1 MLSVPFFGTAT
12 ELRRFTQGTG
22 TSVVLVSTDGT
33 ENAFPREL
41 ADRIS
46 AWSEDVKLASA
57 SPEALARAAEGTAV
71 HAGDVFIFADGKLS
85 WRSEPALNLD
95 PQALATQAVSLFIS
109 ALSQQGYVRLKQRE
123 RNEAILTRVKLVA
136 MERLL
141 KNRAKRASRA
151 KAAPPEPERV
161 EDPLALLGLT
171 PGASF
176 EEARAARNAL
186 LQQYHPDKVAG
197 LGPKL
202 REVAEAE
209 TKRINAA
216 FASLTAP
223 VRSGR
228 GRRE

>member
-12 ELRRFTQGTG
+12 ELSRFTHRPG
-22 TSVVLVSTDGT
+22 TSVVLVGTGGT
-33 ENAFPREL
+33 ESAFPQDL
-41 ADRIS
+41 AERIF
-46 AWSEDVKLASA
+46 AWSSDVKLASA
-57 SPEALARAAEGTAV
+57 SPEALARVSGDAIQP
-71 HAGDVFIFADGKLS
+71 GDVFIFADGKLS

-95 PQALATQAVSLFIS
+95 SHALASQAVSLFIS

-123 RNEAILTRVKLVA
+123 RNDAIFTRVKLIA

-151 KAAPPEPERV
+151 KAGPEPVPV
-161 EDPLALLGLT
+161 EDPYALLGLT

-186 LQQYHPDKVAG
+186 LLQYHPDKVAG

-223 VRSGR
+223 VRAGR
-228 GRRE
+228 GQRE

>member
-12 ELRRFTQGTG
+12 ELHRFTQRAG
-22 TSVVLVSTDGT
+22 TSVVLVGADGT
-33 ENAFPREL
+33 QSAFPQDL
-41 ADRIS
+41 ADRIA
-46 AWSEDVKLASA
+46 AWSSDVKLASA
-57 SPEALARAAEGTAV
+57 SPEALARVAEGGV
-71 HAGDVFIFADGKLS
+71 HPGDVFIFADGKLC

-95 PQALATQAVSLFIS
+95 SQALASQAVSLFIS

-123 RNEAILTRVKLVA
+123 RNEAILTKVKLIA

-141 KNRAKRASRA
+141 KNRAKRAARA
-151 KAAPPEPERV
+151 KAAPAEPEPV
-161 EDPLALLGLT
+161 EDPYALLGLT

-176 EEARAARNAL
+176 EEARAARNVL

-223 VRSGR
+223 VRAGRR
-228 GRRE
+228 GRE

>member
-12 ELRRFTQGTG
+12 ELSRFTSRAG
-22 TSVVLVSTDGT
+22 TSVVLASASGT
-33 ENAFPREL
+33 ESAFPPEL
-41 ADRIS
+41 ADRIF
-46 AWSEDVKLASA
+46 AWSPDVKLASA
-57 SPEALARAAEGTAV
+57 SPEALRGVGDAV
-71 HAGDVFIFADGKLS
+71 HAGDVFIFADGKLC

-95 PQALATQAVSLFIS
+95 TQALATQAVSLFIS

-123 RNEAILTRVKLVA
+123 RNDAILTRVKLIA

-151 KAAPPEPERV
+151 KPAPEPV
-161 EDPLALLGLT
+161 AVDDPYLLLGLT

-176 EEARAARNAL
+176 EEARAARNVL

-216 FASLTAP
+216 FASLLAP
-223 VRSGR
+223 VRAGR

>member
-12 ELRRFTQGTG
+12 ELRRFTQRAG
-22 TSVVLVSTDGT
+22 TSVVLASPDGT
-33 ENAFPREL
+33 ESAFPQEL
-41 ADRIS
+41 ADRIA
-46 AWSEDVKLASA
+46 AWSSDVKLASA
-57 SPEALARAAEGTAV
+57 TPEALSRAAEGAV
-71 HAGDVFIFADGKLS
+71 NPGDVFIFADGKLC

-95 PQALATQAVSLFIS
+95 TQALASQAVSLFIS

-123 RNEAILTRVKLVA
+123 RNEAILTKVKLIA

-151 KAAPPEPERV
+151 KAAPEPERV
-161 EDPLALLGLT
+161 EDPYALLGLT

-186 LQQYHPDKVAG
+186 LAQYHPDKVAS

-223 VRSGR
+223 VRAGR
-228 GRRE
+228 GRQE

>member
-12 ELRRFTQGTG
+12 ELSRFTHRAG
-22 TSVVLVSTDGT
+22 TSVVLVGADT
-33 ENAFPREL
+33 AFPPEL
-41 ADRIS
+41 ADRIA
-46 AWSEDVKLASA
+46 AWSSDVKLASA
-57 SPEALARAAEGTAV
+57 SPEALQGV
-71 HAGDVFIFADGKLS
+71 GDCVQAGDVFIFADGKLC

-95 PQALATQAVSLFIS
+95 AQALAAQAVSLFIS

-123 RNEAILTRVKLVA
+123 RNDAIVTRVKLIA

-141 KNRAKRASRA
+141 KNRAKRAARA
-151 KAAPPEPERV
+151 KPAPEPV
-161 EDPLALLGLT
+161 EDPYTLLGLT

-176 EEARAARNAL
+176 EEARAARNVL

-216 FASLTAP
+216 FASLLAP
-223 VRSGR
+223 ARAGR
-228 GRRE
+228 GRQV

>member
-12 ELRRFTQGTG
+12 ELSRFTHRAG
-22 TSVVLVSTDGT
+22 TSVVLVGTGGT
-33 ENAFPREL
+33 ESAFPQEL
-41 ADRIS
+41 AERIA
-46 AWSEDVKLASA
+46 AWSADVKLASA
-57 SPEALARAAEGTAV
+57 SPEALTRVAGDAIQS
-71 HAGDVFIFADGKLS
+71 GDVFIFADGKLC
-85 WRSEPALNLD
+85 WRSEPTLNLD
-95 PQALATQAVSLFIS
+95 SQALASQAVSLFIS

-123 RNEAILTRVKLVA
+123 RNDAILTRVKLIA

-141 KNRAKRASRA
+141 KNRAKRASRT
-151 KAAPPEPERV
+151 KAAPEPERV
-161 EDPLALLGLT
+161 EDPYALLGLT

-223 VRSGR
+223 VRAGR
-228 GRRE
+228 GQRE

>member
-12 ELRRFTQGTG
+12 ELSRFTHRAG
-22 TSVVLVSTDGT
+22 TSVVLVGTGGT
-33 ENAFPREL
+33 ESAFPQEL
-41 ADRIS
+41 AERIA
-46 AWSEDVKLASA
+46 AWSADVKLASA
-57 SPEALARAAEGTAV
+57 SPEALTRVAGDALQS
-71 HAGDVFIFADGKLS
+71 GDVFIFADGKLC
-85 WRSEPALNLD
+85 WRSEPTLNLD
-95 PQALATQAVSLFIS
+95 SQALASQAVSLFIS

-123 RNEAILTRVKLVA
+123 RNDAILTRVKLIA

-151 KAAPPEPERV
+151 KAAPEPERV
-161 EDPLALLGLT
+161 EDPYALLGLT

-223 VRSGR
+223 VRAGR
-228 GRRE
+228 GQRE

>member
-1 MLSVPFFGTAT
+1 MLSVPFFGTAL
-12 ELRRFTQGTG
+12 ELRRFTHRTG
-22 TSVVLVSTDGT
+22 TSVVLASAEGG
-33 ENAFPREL
+33 FPPEL
-41 ADRIS
+41 AERIS
-46 AWSEDVKLASA
+46 AWSSDVKLASA
-57 SPEALARAAEGTAV
+57 SPEALQGV
-71 HAGDVFIFADGKLS
+71 GDSVQPGDVFIFADGKLC

-109 ALSQQGYVRLKQRE
+109 ALSQQGYVRLRQRE
-123 RNEAILTRVKLVA
+123 RNDAILTRVKLIA

-151 KAAPPEPERV
+151 KPAPEPAPV
-161 EDPLALLGLT
+161 EDPYSLLGLR

-216 FASLTAP
+216 FASLQAP
-223 VRSGR
+223 VRA

>member
-12 ELRRFTQGTG
+12 ELSRFTHRAG
-22 TSVVLVSTDGT
+22 TSVVLASASGT
-33 ENAFPREL
+33 ESAFPPEL
-41 ADRIS
+41 ADRIF
-46 AWSEDVKLASA
+46 AWSPDVKLASA
-57 SPEALARAAEGTAV
+57 SPEALRGVGDSV
-71 HAGDVFIFADGKLS
+71 HAGDVFIFADGKLC

-95 PQALATQAVSLFIS
+95 TQALATQAVSLFIS

-123 RNEAILTRVKLVA
+123 RNDAILTRVKLIA

-151 KAAPPEPERV
+151 KPAPESEPVAV
-161 EDPLALLGLT
+161 EDPYLLLGLA

-176 EEARAARNAL
+176 EEARAARNVL

-216 FASLTAP
+216 FASLQAP
-223 VRSGR
+223 VRAGR

>member
-12 ELRRFTQGTG
+12 ELSRFTQRTG
-22 TSVVLVSTDGT
+22 TSVVLVGTGGT
-33 ENAFPREL
+33 ESAFPQDL
-41 ADRIS
+41 AERIF
-46 AWSEDVKLASA
+46 AWSPDVKLASA
-57 SPEALARAAEGTAV
+57 SPEALTRVSGDAIQP
-71 HAGDVFIFADGKLS
+71 GDVFIFADGKLS

-95 PQALATQAVSLFIS
+95 SHALASQAVSLFIS

-123 RNEAILTRVKLVA
+123 RNDAIFTRVKLVA

-151 KAAPPEPERV
+151 KAAPEPEPARV
-161 EDPLALLGLT
+161 EDPYALLGLT

-186 LQQYHPDKVAG
+186 LLQYHPDKVAG

-223 VRSGR
+223 ARAGR
-228 GRRE
+228 GPRE

>member
-12 ELRRFTQGTG
+12 ELSRFTHRAG
-22 TSVVLVSTDGT
+22 TSVVLAGADS
-33 ENAFPREL
+33 AFPPEL
-41 ADRIS
+41 ADRIA
-46 AWSEDVKLASA
+46 AWSSDVKLASA
-57 SPEALARAAEGTAV
+57 SPEALQGV
-71 HAGDVFIFADGKLS
+71 GDCVQAGDVFIFADGKLC

-95 PQALATQAVSLFIS
+95 SQALAAQAVSLFIS

-123 RNEAILTRVKLVA
+123 RNDAIVTRVKLIA

-141 KNRAKRASRA
+141 KNRAKRAARA
-151 KAAPPEPERV
+151 KPAPEPV
-161 EDPLALLGLT
+161 EDPYTLLGLT

-176 EEARAARNAL
+176 EEARAARNVL

-216 FASLTAP
+216 FASLLAP
-223 VRSGR
+223 ARAGR
-228 GRRE
+228 GRQV